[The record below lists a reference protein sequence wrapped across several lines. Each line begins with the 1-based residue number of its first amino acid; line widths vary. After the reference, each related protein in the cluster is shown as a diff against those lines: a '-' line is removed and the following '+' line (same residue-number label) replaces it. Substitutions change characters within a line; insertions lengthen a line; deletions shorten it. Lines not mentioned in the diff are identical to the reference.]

1 MPSDLRAAWWRAAAG
16 ASSGRRRLAVGRSES
31 GPASVSGQA
40 PRRWSAAAGGAAR
53 EHGPC
58 KTRTGSGERCG
69 EDCDERG
76 GADGRGARRR
86 SEEPDGGGGQE
97 DGTRRKMMR
106 TLPATAALL
115 VAAFSGEYRS
125 SAQEW
130 ETPRSLGEG
139 LLHPTVRSTA
149 GGRTPSYHSP
159 LRSHSPLHS
168 WGKDTFT
175 PQSAPQ
181 QGEGLPHATMRSTAG
196 GRTSSP
202 HSPLHRWGKDIFTPP
217 SAPPR
222 RRAPLRT
229 GRPLRCRGNY

>member
-130 ETPRSLGEG
+130 ETPRS
-139 LLHPTVRSTA
+139 
-149 GGRTPSYHSP
+149 P
-159 LRSHSPLHS
+159 LYS
-168 WGKDTFT
+168 WGKDSFIPQSVPQLGKDTFT
-175 PQSAPQ
+175 PQSAPPL
-181 QGEGLPHATMRSTAG
+181 GEGH
-196 GRTSSP
+196 
-202 HSPLHRWGKDIFTPP
+202 LHPAAP

-229 GRPLRCRGNY
+229 GRTLRCRGNY